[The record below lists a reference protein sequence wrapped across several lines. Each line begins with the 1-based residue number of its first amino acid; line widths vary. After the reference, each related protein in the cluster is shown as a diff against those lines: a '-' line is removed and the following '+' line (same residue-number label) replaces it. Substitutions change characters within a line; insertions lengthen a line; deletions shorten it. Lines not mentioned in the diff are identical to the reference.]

1 MIKTVTAGVVGMR
14 EHFYQ
19 EVSTETLFGDLS
31 RSMFGQVLPRSLN
44 IALLRGKPFCYPV

>member
-19 EVSTETLFGDLS
+19 EVSTETLFW
-31 RSMFGQVLPRSLN
+31 R
-44 IALLRGKPFCYPV
+44 PF

>member
-19 EVSTETLFGDLS
+19 DVNTETLFW
-31 RSMFGQVLPRSLN
+31 R
-44 IALLRGKPFCYPV
+44 PF